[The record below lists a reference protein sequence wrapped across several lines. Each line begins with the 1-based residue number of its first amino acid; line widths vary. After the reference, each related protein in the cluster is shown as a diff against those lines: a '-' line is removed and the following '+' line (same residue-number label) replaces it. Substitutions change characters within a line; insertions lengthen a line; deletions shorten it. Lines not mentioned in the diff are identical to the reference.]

1 VHALGTQRKRGLLF
15 YHEAKQL
22 AGAYVVKPDEA
33 GPLTVRLEPC
43 GTWSGRVVDRGGV
56 PLAGALLI
64 CNRRIPVEDLGE
76 EDRIF
81 EKGALPASV
90 SSMRTDKD
98 GRFRIS
104 GLVPGLK
111 YNLKVFKDGR
121 FAGNVAADVSTRA
134 GVVKELGDFTVELD

>member
-1 VHALGTQRKRGLLF
+1 MHALGTQRKRGLLF
-15 YHEAKQL
+15 YHEAKHL

-43 GTWSGRVVDRGGV
+43 GTWSGRLVDRGGL
-56 PLAGALLI
+56 PQAGALLI
-64 CNRRIPVEDLGE
+64 CNRPIPF
-76 EDRIF
+76 EDR
-81 EKGALPASV
+81 GGYASSRRGPSR

-111 YNLKVFKDGR
+111 YNLEVLKDGR
-121 FAGNVAADVSTRA
+121 FAGRVAADVSTRA
-134 GVVKELGDFTVELD
+134 GEVKELGDFKAELD